1 MPDRKRTRERQLAKL
16 AQRRAAERWKKHRQR
31 IAAALVGVGLTV
43 AVIVVL
49 LVAFTGGKAKPIA
62 APSPTPSATA
72 SPTAAAAAGVA
83 CGGKVP
89 KANSVVKKQ
98 FKNAPKMTIDT
109 SKKYL
114 MTMKT
119 SCGTIKIEL
128 DPTSAPNTVNSL
140 VYLADQGFFDGLIFH
155 RTVQDFVIQ
164 GGDPLTVKGN
174 DPATFGSGGPGYKT
188 TDAPPAGATYPQGTV
203 AMAKGQTE
211 QAGTSGSQFFIVTG
225 ASADAALAPGGT
237 GQYAIVGKVTSGV
250 DIAKKIELLPRAGGS
265 ADGRPA
271 QDAYIIKVTVRVET

>member
-1 MPDRKRTRERQLAKL
+1 MPDRRRTRERQLAKL
-16 AQRRAAERWKKHRQR
+16 AQRRAAERRKKHRQR
-31 IAAALVGVGLTV
+31 VAAALVGVGLTV
-43 AVIVVL
+43 VVIVVL

-62 APSPTPSATA
+62 APSATPSATA
-72 SPTAAAAAGVA
+72 SPTAGVA
-83 CGGKVP
+83 CGGKAP
-89 KANSVVKKQ
+89 KANSIAKKKY
-98 FKNAPKMTIDT
+98 KNPPKMTIDT

-119 SCGTIKIEL
+119 SCGAIKIEL
-128 DPTSAPNTVNSL
+128 DPMSAPNTVNSL
-140 VYLADQGFFDGLIFH
+140 VYLADHGFFDGLIFH

-188 TDAPPAGATYPQGTV
+188 TDAPPAGATYPEGTV

-211 QAGTSGSQFFIVTG
+211 PAGTSGSQFFIVTG

-237 GQYAIVGKVTSGV
+237 GQYAIVGKVTSGL

-271 QDAYIIKVTVRVET
+271 QDVYILKVTVKVET